1 MILKLTFN
9 IDNKKEII
17 YVDSIEEAYDLTE
30 SKMYKISYSKTIG
43 MLISLVNEET
53 YEEIPMTPDIYY
65 KIANLWNKLD
75 KIKERKKE
83 LEKDFV

>member
-17 YVDSIEEAYDLTE
+17 YVDSIEEAYYLTE
-30 SKMYKISYSKTIG
+30 SKMYKQSYSKTIG
-43 MLISLVNEET
+43 LDIGMVNEET
-53 YEEIPMTPDIYY
+53 YEEIPMTPDNYY
-65 KIANLWNKLD
+65 KISKLWNKLD
-75 KIKERKKE
+75 KINKRKKE